1 LINGPAVVL
10 GGRARQGINFFDD
23 VSSREMSSEMD
34 EFLKPISRSR
44 SYTNRLS
51 NVLWFGEEAVSD
63 FMPFTLKFLS
73 FVVPSILLGHLID
86 QGVWALQRR
95 KTFAEGRGGKIGYL
109 LLQLFLWLLLFFFFY
124 NFTPNYAR
132 EFQGTAAGIFFIALF
147 FAVQTNFVTNL
158 QSVLNVADHLV

>member
-1 LINGPAVVL
+1 MV
-10 GGRARQGINFFDD
+10 
-23 VSSREMSSEMD
+23 SEMD
-34 EFLKPISRSR
+34 EFLKPIPRNR
-44 SYTNRLS
+44 GYTKGNSL
-51 NVLWFGEEAVSD
+51 LFGEEAVSD
-63 FMPFTLKFLS
+63 FIPFTLKFLS

-95 KTFAEGRGGKIGYL
+95 KTLSDDRPGRTGYL
-109 LLQLFLWLLLFFFFY
+109 FIQLTLWLFLFFFFY

-158 QSVLNVADHLV
+158 QSVLNVADQLV